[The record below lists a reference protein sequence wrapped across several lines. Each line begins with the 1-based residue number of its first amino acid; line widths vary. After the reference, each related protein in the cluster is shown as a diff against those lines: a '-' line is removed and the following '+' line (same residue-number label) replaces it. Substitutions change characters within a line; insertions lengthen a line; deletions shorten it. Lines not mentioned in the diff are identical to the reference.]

1 MRAYDRWAYDTFGSK
16 KDRLLLSGAIGS
28 IQDVK
33 GTIKELEWIAEHGFV
48 GTYAPGFVRYPN
60 NDLPPLYDEF
70 WDPIWSAYEDLD
82 LVPIVHAGYGF
93 EQGFAHGMIAESHN
107 RVKGAGGSDLDLIV
121 DLTSGYFNDEGFF
134 KDVKCRR
141 AMWQMMLG
149 GVFDRHPKLRL
160 MMTEV
165 RADWVPATLDHLD
178 KVFAENR
185 DVLPATRP
193 PSEQWQEHCLAGLSF
208 MHTAEIEMR
217 HEIGIDT
224 IAFGRDYPHTEST
237 WPNTDQYL
245 KVLFSGVPEDE
256 TRKMLGEN
264 AIRFF
269 GLDQDHLAKIAAR
282 DRPRDVRGHRPRRGG
297 RSGPD
302 RAPLDAVR
310 SAQAERGRGPHR
322 RAGRPARRRGP
333 RRGHGSRLSARRRSP
348 CLDLDRSWPRS
359 PGQERGDGPHPEG
372 SDLLDAGKGP
382 EALVEDGVEVAHLVR
397 AHPERLAEHAVTL
410 EAVPA
415 RRSTSVVV
423 GRPP

>member
-1 MRAYDRWAYDTFGSK
+1 MVLSDEAMPVFDAEGIYTSGRWKGLWDLDVRIGEMDREGIAAELVYFGDFRTLDLFHNAMEGSYPIDVVDAGVRAYDRWAYDTFGSQ

-60 NDLPPLYDEF
+60 ALPPLYDEF
-70 WDPIWSAYEDLD
+70 WDPIWAAYADLG

-93 EQGFAHGMIAESHN
+93 EQGFAHGMIAESHK
-107 RVKGAGGSDLDLIV
+107 RVKGAGGSDLDLV
-121 DLTSGYFNDEGFF
+121 LDLTSGYFNDEGFF
-134 KDVKCRR
+134 KDVKCRQ

-149 GVFDRHPKLRL
+149 GVFDRHPKLKL

-178 KVFAENR
+178 KVFVENR
-185 DVLPATRP
+185 AALPATRL

-208 MHTAEIEMR
+208 MHTVELEMR
-217 HEIGIDT
+217 HEIGIDN

-264 AIRFF
+264 AIRFL
-269 GLDQDHLAKIAAR
+269 GLDQDHLSKVAAEI
-282 DRPRDVRGHRPRRGG
+282 
-297 RSGPD
+297 GPD
-302 RAPLDAVR
+302 LSAVIDPDAVVDPALIEHLSMR
-310 SAQAERGRGPHR
+310 CGLLKPSEGASLIDELVGPLVAE
-322 RAGRPARRRGP
+322 
-333 RRGHGSRLSARRRSP
+333 
-348 CLDLDRSWPRS
+348 DL
-359 PGQERGDGPHPEG
+359 
-372 SDLLDAGKGP
+372 A
-382 EALVEDGVEVAHLVR
+382 
-397 AHPERLAEHAVTL
+397 AVT
-410 EAVPA
+410 A
-415 RRSTSVVV
+415 R
-423 GRPP
+423 G